1 MTRRLI
7 AHNARMVASTAVVD
21 TIPSLNLV
29 TTVVQVVCTLVT
41 ITAGLITALPLPVD
55 TVGAT
60 TVGTTTTPLAVPLVM
75 AQVVPAAM
83 VSF

>member
-1 MTRRLI
+1 
-7 AHNARMVASTAVVD
+7 MVASTAVVD

-41 ITAGLITALPLPVD
+41 ITAGTITALPLPVD